1 MFRTLGV
8 VITAVVFG
16 AAIASAEA
24 PVRVNVENFA
34 RAESD
39 TYFRAQMKAF
49 GVGVGELNHEREP
62 ITPKNQSVI
71 RSNQDTL
78 YSGILLD
85 LSKPVKFTLPDA
97 GGRFMSMHVV
107 SQDHYMFV
115 ETKPGT
121 YELTEKMVGTR
132 FALVIIRTFANP
144 RDPADVKKAHAAQ
157 DGIVIKGGGK
167 GPFKAP
173 NWDQESL
180 KTIRDALSNI
190 AELGFNATYAFGR
203 KEEIKP
209 VDHLIGA
216 AAGWG
221 GQPRSAAMYV
231 LDSVSSNDGETPYAV
246 TAKDVPVDAFW
257 SITIYNEKGLLE
269 ANDLGVNSY
278 NNYTAKPNKDG
289 SFTIHF
295 GGCQDNR
302 INCIP
307 ITKGWNYAV
316 RMYAPREE
324 IQKGSWTFPEFKPV
338 K

>member
-1 MFRTLGV
+1 MFRKLGA
-8 VITAVVFG
+8 VITAVVLG
-16 AAIASAEA
+16 AATASAEA
-24 PVRVNVENFA
+24 PARVNVENFA

-49 GVGVGELNHEREP
+49 GIGVGELTHNREP
-62 ITPKNQSVI
+62 LTPENQAVI

-85 LSKPVKFTLPDA
+85 LSKPVIFTLPDA

-107 SQDHYMFV
+107 NQDHYMFV
-115 ETKPGT
+115 ETKPGN
-121 YELTEKMVGTR
+121 YELTEKTVGTR

-144 RDPADVKKAHAAQ
+144 RDPEDVKKAHAAQ

-167 GPFKAP
+167 GPFEAP
-173 NWDQESL
+173 NWDQETL
-180 KTIRDALSNI
+180 TIARNALSNL
-190 AELGFNATYAFGR
+190 AELGFSANYAFGR
-203 KEEIKP
+203 KEETKP
-209 VDHLIGA
+209 IDHLIGA

-231 LDSVSSNDGETPYAV
+231 IDSVSENDGKTAYTV

-257 SITIYNEKGLLE
+257 SITVYNEKGLLE

-278 NNYTAKPNKDG
+278 NNYTAKPDADG

-295 GGCQDNR
+295 GECKDGR

-307 ITKGWNYAV
+307 ITKGWNYCV
-316 RMYAPREE
+316 RMYGPREE
-324 IQKGSWTFPEFKPV
+324 IQNGSWTFPKLKPV